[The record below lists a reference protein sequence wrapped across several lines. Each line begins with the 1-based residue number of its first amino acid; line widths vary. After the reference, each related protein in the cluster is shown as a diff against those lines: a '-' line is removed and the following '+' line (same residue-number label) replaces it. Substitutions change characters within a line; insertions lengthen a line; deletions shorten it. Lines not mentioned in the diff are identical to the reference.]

1 MPSPSITSPQ
11 VAINDIGSAEDFLAA
26 IDKTIKYF
34 NDGDIVEGTIVKVD
48 RDEVLLDIG
57 YKTEGVIPSR
67 ELSIK
72 HDVDPN
78 EVVSVGDEVEAL
90 VLTKEDKEGR
100 LILSKKRAQ
109 YERAWGTIEELKEK
123 DEAVKGTVIEVVKGG
138 LILDIGLRGFL
149 PASLV
154 EMRRVRDL
162 QPYIGK
168 EIEAKIIELDK
179 NRNNVVL
186 SRRAWLEQTQSEVRS
201 EFLNQLTKGAIRKG
215 VVSSIVNFGAFVDLG
230 GVDGLVHVSELS
242 WKHIDHPSEVV
253 TVGDEVT
260 VEVLDVDMDRERVSL
275 SLKATQEDPWRH
287 FARTHAIGQIVPGK
301 VTKLVPFGAFVRVEE
316 GIEGLVHISEL
327 SERHVEVPDQVV
339 QVGDDAM
346 VKVIDIDLERRR
358 ISLSLKQ
365 ANEDYTEEFDPSKY
379 GMADSYDEAGN
390 YIFPE
395 GFDADTNEWLEGFDK
410 QRTEWEA
417 RYAEAERRHKMHTAQ
432 MEKFAAA
439 EAEEA
444 ARPSTSSSSLAL
456 ARVSPQVGRW
466 PATPSWLPC
475 ARSSPAT
482 RNKDTHSPSEAAQ
495 HVSRTCC
502 AVLFDHFVHVRTAA
516 LLRIGLTG
524 GIGAGKSTVSSTFSD
539 LGGIVVDGDV
549 IAREVVEPGTEGLAK
564 LVDAFGHDI
573 LHAEG
578 RSSTGLPWRR
588 SRSATRRSARR

>member
-1 MPSPSITSPQ
+1 MPSPTVTSPQ
-11 VAINDIGSAEDFLAA
+11 VAVNDIGSSEDFLAA

-201 EFLNQLTKGAIRKG
+201 EFLNQLQKGAIRKG

-253 TVGDEVT
+253 QVGDEVT

-316 GIEGLVHISEL
+316 
-327 SERHVEVPDQVV
+327 PDQVV
-339 QVGDDAM
+339 AVGDDAM

-365 ANEDYTEEFDPSKY
+365 ANEDYTEEFDPAKY
-379 GMADSYDEAGN
+379 GMADSYDDQGN

-395 GFDADTNEWLEGFDK
+395 GFDAETNEWLDGFDT

-444 ARPSTSSSSLAL
+444 ARPQSSSSSSDDAPTGGSLA
-456 ARVSPQVGRW
+456 S
-466 PATPSWLPC
+466 
-475 ARSSPAT
+475 
-482 RNKDTHSPSEAAQ
+482 DAQ
-495 HVSRTCC
+495 
-502 AVLFDHFVHVRTAA
+502 LAA
-516 LLRIGLTG
+516 LREKL
-524 GIGAGKSTVSSTFSD
+524 AGS
-539 LGGIVVDGDV
+539 G
-549 IAREVVEPGTEGLAK
+549 
-564 LVDAFGHDI
+564 
-573 LHAEG
+573 
-578 RSSTGLPWRR
+578 
-588 SRSATRRSARR
+588 